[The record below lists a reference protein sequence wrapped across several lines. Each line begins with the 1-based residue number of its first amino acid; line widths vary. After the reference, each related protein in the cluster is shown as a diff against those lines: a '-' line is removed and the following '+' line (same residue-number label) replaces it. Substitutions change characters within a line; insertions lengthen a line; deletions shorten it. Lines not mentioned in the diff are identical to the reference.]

1 MRNETTQ
8 ADWIERARTVLP
20 AGGFGNFDPSI
31 IIREGRRARVGDED
45 GREYVDYLIGSGP
58 LILGHARHSRMSRCV
73 EHSLPDC
80 RRPRYVRRGVYAD
93 SRR

>member
-31 IIREGRRARVGDED
+31 IIREGRGARVWDED
-45 GREYVDYLIGSGP
+45 GGEYVDYLLGSGP
-58 LILGHARHSRMSRCV
+58 LILGHGHPEVLEAV
-73 EHSLPDC
+73 EQQLE
-80 RRPRYVRRGVYAD
+80 RVRRSLRTTRAA
-93 SRR
+93 